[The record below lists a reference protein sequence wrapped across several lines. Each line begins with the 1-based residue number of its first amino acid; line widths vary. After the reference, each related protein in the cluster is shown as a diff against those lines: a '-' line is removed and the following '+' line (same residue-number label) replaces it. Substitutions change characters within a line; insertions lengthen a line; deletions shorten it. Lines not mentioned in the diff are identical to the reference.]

1 MAEGIGPLRLAL
13 LADTFP
19 PLRSSGAVQLKDL
32 SRQFARDGHDL
43 TVMIPS
49 SEIQGYHVLEEIDG
63 CRVLRLKAP
72 RTKDISFV
80 QRVIGESLMSSAM
93 QASLARSPLADARY
107 DGVIWYSP
115 TIFLGSLVSRLKR
128 QSDCRG
134 YLILRDVFPEWAVD
148 MGLLGRGIP
157 YHYFKAVESHQY
169 AQADVIGVQ
178 SESNLGYL
186 KAWSAR
192 PGRRAEVLQNWL
204 AGEAEQGCSI
214 RISDTPL
221 KSRKV
226 FVYAGNMGIAQG
238 MDRLINLAAALR
250 DRHDVGFLFV
260 GRGTEADRLR
270 RQAKDRGLSNVL
282 FHDEIPSEEIPGL
295 YAQCHFGLVALDPR
309 HKTHNLPG
317 KFLTY
322 MRAGLPVLASINPG
336 NDLAALI
343 EDERVGRASVDPAGA
358 DLPQLALEMLIAA
371 GSAAERCKELF
382 GRLFSPAAAAGQIVR
397 GLRE

>member
-1 MAEGIGPLRLAL
+1 MRIAL
-13 LADTFP
+13 ISDHYP
-19 PLRSSGAVQLKDL
+19 PLRTSGANQLRDL
-32 SRQFARDGHDL
+32 SRELCLQGHDIVPL
-43 TVMIPS
+43 IIAGHIKKDWAQERVD
-49 SEIQGYHVLEEIDG
+49 EINVTY
-63 CRVLRLKAP
+63 LRSINT
-72 RTKDISFV
+72 RDVSFIH
-80 QRVIGESLMSSAM
+80 RAIAESLFSSFFLRNLM
-93 QASLARSPLADARY
+93 KSPHASTRFDAI
-107 DGVIWYSP
+107 VWYSP
-115 TIFLGSLVSRLKR
+115 TIFLGHAVNRLKAR
-128 QSDCRG
+128 DNCRT
-134 YLILRDVFPEWAVD
+134 YLILRDLFPEWAVD

-157 YHYFKAVESHQY
+157 YHYFKAVEAHQY

-204 AGEAEQGCSI
+204 SGESQQGCSI
-214 RISDTPL
+214 RITDTPL
-221 KSRKV
+221 KTRKV
-226 FVYAGNMGIAQG
+226 FVYAGNMGVAQG
-238 MDRLINLAAALR
+238 MDRVINLAAALR
-250 DRHDVGFLFV
+250 ERHDVGFLFV
-260 GRGTEADRLR
+260 GRGTETDRLR
-270 RQAKDRGLSNVL
+270 RQAKERGLSNVL

-343 EDERVGRASVDPAGA
+343 EDERVGRASVDPTGA
-358 DLPQLALEMLIAA
+358 DLPQLALEMLTAA
-371 GSAAERCKELF
+371 GSADPTSGRCKELF
-382 GRLFSPAAAAGQIVR
+382 GRLFSPAAAAGQILR